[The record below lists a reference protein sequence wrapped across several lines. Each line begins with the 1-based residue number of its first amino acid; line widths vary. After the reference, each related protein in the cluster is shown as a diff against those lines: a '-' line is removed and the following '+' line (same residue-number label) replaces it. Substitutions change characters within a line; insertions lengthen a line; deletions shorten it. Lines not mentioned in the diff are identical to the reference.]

1 MSEASLR
8 RAARLLMGLDAL
20 SVSAEVLRGVE
31 DSDESSM
38 MAVEDLRRVFA
49 SWSFFSRRS
58 TRASRVA
65 T

>member
-20 SVSAEVLRGVE
+20 RVSAEVLRGVE

-49 SWSFFSRRS
+49 SCSFFSRRS